1 MSEGLVAYREALRTG
16 DAREAL
22 ATIDRLIDAGMSFDD
37 LCEDVI
43 RAALYEIGDE
53 WEAGEIGVAD
63 EHLATSI
70 SETVLACVGS
80 IWAAPADASP
90 RILVCCTEG
99 EAHAVGARMVGEAFA
114 AADWAVH
121 YLGPSVPVEAVASAV
136 VRREPDVVAL
146 STTMSHNLDAA
157 AATIARVR
165 RVAADVRIVAGG
177 RALDARVAD
186 DLGADLYREG
196 LRGLTR
202 AVEASLA

>member
-1 MSEGLVAYREALRTG
+1 MKAGLAAYSEALRTG

-22 ATIDRLIDAGMSFDD
+22 ATVDRLIDAGMSFDD

-43 RAALYEIGDE
+43 RTALYEIGHE
-53 WEAGEIGVAD
+53 WELGEIGVAD

-80 IWAAPADASP
+80 IWASPADASP

-121 YLGPSVPVEAVASAV
+121 YLGPSVPADAVESAV
-136 VRREPDVVAL
+136 LRREPDVVAL
-146 STTMSHNLDAA
+146 STTMPQHLDAA

-165 RVAADVRIVAGG
+165 GVAAGVRIVTGG
-177 RALDARVAD
+177 RALDARVAAE
-186 DLGADLYREG
+186 LGADLYRDG

-202 AVEASLA
+202 AVEASLN